1 MASLPSLLAAVAL
14 PVLGTAA
21 LAEGWPYA
29 GDPRNG
35 SSTNVVPAVEPHVTV
50 LAEHLDHPWSLAF
63 LPGGSMLMTERPGRV
78 SLVGADGTRKA
89 IAGVPAVHTGSQ
101 AGLLDL
107 ALDPHFAQ
115 NRLVYLSYIEPR
127 RNGTSGT
134 TIARARLAED
144 ATSLRDLQVIFR
156 AEPSLVGDNNFGCRL
171 AFAPDGTLFATIGD
185 RYDYRNNPL
194 QRLDNDLGKVIR
206 INPDGTVPRD
216 NPFAGR
222 EGALPEIWAYGLRN
236 AEGAAINP
244 ASGKLWTSEN
254 GPMGGDEINIPAA
267 GKNYGWPVVTY
278 GKDYDG
284 TPIGIG
290 TVAPGMEQPVRFWT
304 PSIAPSGIAFYSG
317 DLFPQWKGSL
327 FVAALKGKML
337 VRLALDGERVTGEEH
352 LLHRE
357 VDQRIRDVRQGPDG
371 ALYLLTDDEVKT
383 GRLLRLT
390 PG

>member
-1 MASLPSLLAAVAL
+1 
-14 PVLGTAA
+14 
-21 LAEGWPYA
+21 
-29 GDPRNG
+29 
-35 SSTNVVPAVEPHVTV
+35 
-50 LAEHLDHPWSLAF
+50 
-63 LPGGSMLMTERPGRV
+63 
-78 SLVGADGTRKA
+78 
-89 IAGVPAVHTGSQ
+89 VPAVHTGSQ

-144 ATSLRDLQVIFR
+144 ATSLRDLQVVFR